1 MRRLAG
7 LFTALVLGSLG
18 IAALLLAACGQS
30 PAQPTAAP
38 SPMAPDQ
45 SPGVQPTHPPVVS
58 TPMLPPSLTLTL
70 WTAETFSPT
79 QASATGQIMDQ
90 QVADL
95 ASQAGVHLRFVLK
108 KPYGKGGILDYLLTT
123 GAVVPDFLPD
133 LAFIDADQLGD
144 AVQAGLVQP
153 LDGLVAAELVAD
165 LYPFARDA
173 CTVEG
178 KLYCLQ
184 LEADLDHLVYNPNK
198 MSRPPLSW
206 SEVLSR
212 PGPYL
217 FPAGGQAGLVND
229 AFWTQYLAV
238 RAQPGGSGPDQ
249 PFLDETSLVAVLQF
263 YRDGTSRG
271 IFPASILDYYSSE
284 DVWRD
289 YLAGQAAMAQVSARR
304 YLADRG
310 RSPSSIAAP
319 IPTISGPAAPISRGW
334 ALALIT
340 SDPVRQASAISFM
353 LQWMTPEI
361 NAAWNEAAG
370 ALPTRQSALALWD
383 QADPYTTFLQEQL
396 LRAQPRPRV
405 PNYNQVAAALQNAVK
420 AVLSGELTP
429 EEAAAQAMSGP
440 K

>member
-1 MRRLAG
+1 
-7 LFTALVLGSLG
+7 
-18 IAALLLAACGQS
+18 
-30 PAQPTAAP
+30 
-38 SPMAPDQ
+38 
-45 SPGVQPTHPPVVS
+45 
-58 TPMLPPSLTLTL
+58 
-70 WTAETFSPT
+70 
-79 QASATGQIMDQ
+79 
-90 QVADL
+90 
-95 ASQAGVHLRFVLK
+95 
-108 KPYGKGGILDYLLTT
+108 
-123 GAVVPDFLPD
+123 

-153 LDGLVAAELVAD
+153 LDGLVAAGLVAD

-173 CTVEG
+173 CTVDG

-184 LEADLDHLVYNPNK
+184 FEADLDHLVYNPNK

-229 AFWTQYLAV
+229 GFWAQYLAV
-238 RAQPGGSGPDQ
+238 RAQPGGSGPDL

-263 YRDGTSRG
+263 YRDGTSQG
-271 IFPASILDYYSSE
+271 IFPASILDYYST
-284 DVWRD
+284 DDAWRD

-310 RSPSSIAAP
+310 RSPSSTAAP
-319 IPTISGPAAPISRGW
+319 IPSISGQAAPISRGW

-340 SDPVRQASAISFM
+340 SEPVRQGSAVSFM

-370 ALPTRQSALALWD
+370 TLPTRQSALALWD
-383 QADPYTTFLQEQL
+383 QADPYTAFLQEQL
-396 LRAQPRPRV
+396 LLAQPRPRV

-420 AVLSGELTP
+420 EVLSGERTP
-429 EEAAAQAMSGP
+429 EDAAGEAMSGQ